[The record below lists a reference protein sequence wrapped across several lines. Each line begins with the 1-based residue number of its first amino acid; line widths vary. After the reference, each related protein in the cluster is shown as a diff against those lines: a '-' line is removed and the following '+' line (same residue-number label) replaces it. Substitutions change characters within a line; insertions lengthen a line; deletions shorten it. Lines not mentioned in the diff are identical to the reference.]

1 MPKRKTT
8 RRAQA
13 RKKNILQ
20 QPAFQLGLLAVA
32 VVAVI
37 FIVLANSGGGG
48 GGLARE
54 ISVDE
59 AYQMYQQDGVYFLD
73 VRTVEEWN
81 EYHAPNATLI
91 PLDQLAARV
100 DEVPKDKQIV
110 VVCRSGNR
118 SQSGRDILLQ
128 AGFTDVTSMA
138 GGLSTWRDKGY
149 PVTAGP

>member
-1 MPKRKTT
+1 MPQKKTT

-32 VVAVI
+32 VLA
-37 FIVLANSGGGG
+37 IVLIGMANSGGP
-48 GGLARE
+48 ARE

-59 AYQMYQQDGVYFLD
+59 AYQIYQQGDAYFLD

-81 EYHAPNATLI
+81 EYHASDTILI

-100 DEVPKDKQIV
+100 SELPKDRQIV

-128 AGFTDVTSMA
+128 AGFTDVTSMS
-138 GGLSTWRDKGY
+138 GGLSAWRDKGY
-149 PVTAGP
+149 PVTTGP